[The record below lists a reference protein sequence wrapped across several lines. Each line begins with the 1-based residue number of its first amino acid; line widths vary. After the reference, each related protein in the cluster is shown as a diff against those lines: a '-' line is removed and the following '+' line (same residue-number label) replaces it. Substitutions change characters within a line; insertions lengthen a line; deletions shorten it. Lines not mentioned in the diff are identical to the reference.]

1 MKKLLFL
8 LSLALSMSVVAKENV
23 TVTVHA
29 DKMGSTINKNIYGQF
44 SEHLGT
50 CIYGGLWVGED
61 SKIPNTKGYRNDVLN
76 ALKELSIPVMRW
88 PGGCFA
94 DEYHWMDGIGP
105 KENRPRM
112 VNNNWG
118 GIVEDNSFGTHEFLN
133 LCEILDCEPYISLNV
148 GSGSVQEA
156 AQWIEYMNA
165 VDGPMAKIR
174 KDNGREEPWKVKYI
188 GIGNEAWG
196 CGGNMTPDYY
206 ADIFRRYQTY
216 CRDYNGTKIFKIAS
230 GATDYDY
237 EWTDVL
243 TKKVGSM
250 MNAVSLHYYTV
261 SGWTGSKGSATDFD
275 EATYYWTLGKSLG
288 IEPVIQKH
296 LAIMTK
302 NDPTNSI
309 PLLVDEWGTWWDSEP
324 GTQLFQ
330 QNTMR
335 DAFVASLSL
344 DVFHKYCDR
353 IQMCNIAQVANVL
366 QAMVLTK
373 DDKMVLTPTYYIF
386 KMYKPHMDAKYIPT
400 DIENY
405 DVKLVPNERHA
416 ANPDEPTTRPLPM
429 FSSTASKD
437 KSGKLHISLSN
448 VKVDEA
454 QTVTVNLKGF
464 KANKVTGTI
473 LSSDKVND
481 CNTFEAPNKV
491 QLVELKDAKIDKKT
505 GAITVEMPALS
516 IVTLEVE

>member
-1 MKKLLFL
+1 
-8 LSLALSMSVVAKENV
+8 
-23 TVTVHA
+23 
-29 DKMGSTINKNIYGQF
+29 
-44 SEHLGT
+44 
-50 CIYGGLWVGED
+50 
-61 SKIPNTKGYRNDVLN
+61 
-76 ALKELSIPVMRW
+76 
-88 PGGCFA
+88 
-94 DEYHWMDGIGP
+94 
-105 KENRPRM
+105 
-112 VNNNWG
+112 
-118 GIVEDNSFGTHEFLN
+118 
-133 LCEILDCEPYISLNV
+133 
-148 GSGSVQEA
+148 
-156 AQWIEYMNA
+156 
-165 VDGPMAKIR
+165 
-174 KDNGREEPWKVKYI
+174 
-188 GIGNEAWG
+188 
-196 CGGNMTPDYY
+196 
-206 ADIFRRYQTY
+206 
-216 CRDYNGTKIFKIAS
+216 
-230 GATDYDY
+230 
-237 EWTDVL
+237 
-243 TKKVGSM
+243 

-275 EATYYWTLGKSLG
+275 DATYYWTLGKSLG

-296 LAIMTK
+296 LAIMSK

-366 QAMVLTK
+366 QSMVLTK

-386 KMYKPHMDAKYIPT
+386 KMYKPHMDAKFIPT
-400 DIENY
+400 DIQNC
-405 DVKLVPNERHA
+405 DVKLVPNERYA
-416 ANPDEPTTRPLPM
+416 ANPDESATRPLPM

-454 QTVTVNLKGF
+454 QTVTVNLQGF

-473 LSSDKVND
+473 LSSAKATDY
-481 CNTFEAPNKV
+481 NTFEAPNKI
-491 QLVELKDAKIDKKT
+491 QLVEFKDAKIDKKT
-505 GAITVEMPALS
+505 GALIVEMPALS